1 MIDLSR
7 PLNRHFFPAHGPL
20 NACANAGTTAYPM
33 CESLYCAARRFV
45 GIQYSWRKRLHVSDC
60 DPVRPRFLNIATTS
74 HLRELS
80 HYVLLEGKL
89 TASSST

>member
-20 NACANAGTTAYPM
+20 NACANAGTAAYPM

-60 DPVRPRFLNIATTS
+60 GPVRPRAPKYC
-74 HLRELS
+74 
-80 HYVLLEGKL
+80 HYFSLERTFPL
-89 TASSST
+89 CASGR